1 MAGALCSGFFFAIQ
15 GFCGAC
21 YPLVADT
28 PCARGY
34 LPSADTPRIFWGARV
49 YLTRTD
55 SPCDTKPGL
64 HGSRPGRSS

>member
-15 GFCGAC
+15 DFCGAC

-34 LPSADTPRIFWGARV
+34 LPSADTPRIFLGGG
-49 YLTRTD
+49 
-55 SPCDTKPGL
+55 KGL
-64 HGSRPGRSS
+64 PHAHRFAL

>member
-34 LPSADTPRIFWGARV
+34 LPSADTPRVFWGGKGFPHAHRFA
-49 YLTRTD
+49 L
-55 SPCDTKPGL
+55 
-64 HGSRPGRSS
+64 